1 MASPSHFSTLMG
13 ALNLHFVTKHPVLE
27 GLLLIKY
34 GRMVAITTS
43 RGNALRGGRGF
54 GYSRG
59 HPT

>member
-34 GRMVAITTS
+34 GKMVAIATS
-43 RGNALRGGRGF
+43 RRNALRGGRGF

-59 HPT
+59 HPR

>member
-1 MASPSHFSTLMG
+1 MG

-34 GRMVAITTS
+34 GKMVAIATS
-43 RGNALRGGRGF
+43 RRNALRGARVF

-59 HPT
+59 HPVK